1 MKQFSL
7 LSIYKN
13 SWQKSYFFCAK
24 MTNKISNLFICQR
37 LKTINQSASE
47 REEFLEVSKSIQEIL
62 KIFITQKYLNRLSL
76 CGRGAGD
83 GETDSGETGN
93 ILCVGCGWGWTSH
106 EKIETVH
113 YFYADN

>member
-1 MKQFSL
+1 
-7 LSIYKN
+7 
-13 SWQKSYFFCAK
+13 

-47 REEFLEVSKSIQEIL
+47 REKFFEVSKKYLGNSKNIYYA
-62 KIFITQKYLNRLSL
+62 KIFKLPVAVRA
-76 CGRGAGD
+76 RAGC

-106 EKIETVH
+106 EKIETVCTI
-113 YFYADN
+113 FMPIIE